1 MNYILR
7 PAAAL
12 LITAVIVV
20 AALSVVYN
28 LTLEPIEKQ
37 KQKTQEA
44 AIRDVLPGTTD
55 FREIQIENTGDITA
69 VFECT
74 SGGTLTGYVVR
85 LSPEGYSGNIDLITG
100 ISASSEKIS
109 GMRIMRHSETPG
121 LGALAVKENFYR
133 QYDNRALAPLSVTR
147 TSPGVN
153 DIQAITSATI
163 TTRAVTKAVNEAV
176 EWYISYKGSGVK

>member
-7 PAAAL
+7 PAATL

-44 AIRDVLPGTTD
+44 AIRDVMPGTAG
-55 FREIQIENTGDITA
+55 FREVQIDKTGDITA
-69 VFECT
+69 VFECAA
-74 SGGTLTGYVVR
+74 GGTIAGYAVQ
-85 LSPEGYSGNIDLITG
+85 LSPEGYSGKIELIVG
-100 ISASSEKIS
+100 ISAADGKIS
-109 GMRIMRHSETPG
+109 GMRIMKHSETPG
-121 LGALAVKENFYR
+121 LGALAVKEKFYR
-133 QYDNRALAPLSVTR
+133 QYDNRALSPLSVTR
-147 TSPGVN
+147 TSPGEN

-163 TTRAVTKAVNEAV
+163 TTRAVTNAVNEAV
-176 EWYISYKGSGVK
+176 EWYLSFKGSGVK